1 MEEMSPWEDVQCVSS
16 QEPAGSK
23 AKSNPSCHDCRS
35 PCALCSPMRR
45 EQRWGGDR
53 GHCVERPVQPQLG
66 PGQLR
71 IFGLRTL
78 FCSNRIWAKWP
89 VGLSSRVL
97 HSSGQSGGKR
107 AQMLQMA
114 EHLGHPFLFFAELK
128 QWLWGKHRHY
138 WRAGDR
144 TVIK

>member
-1 MEEMSPWEDVQCVSS
+1 MEEMSPWEDMQCVSS

-23 AKSNPSCHDCRS
+23 AKSNPSCYDCRS

-53 GHCVERPVQPQLG
+53 GHSVERPVQPQLG

-89 VGLSSRVL
+89 MGLSSRVL

-114 EHLGHPFLFFAELK
+114 GASRPSIPFLCRTE
-128 QWLWGKHRHY
+128 
-138 WRAGDR
+138 
-144 TVIK
+144 TVIMGETQTLLKSWRQDGD